1 MARKAA
7 KPVETKPI
15 VRISVPLTHDAW
27 VKLVTLSAIKS
38 MDRSVLAAE
47 ILTRAVSSVV
57 ASDRTKDS
65 TTDTT
70 DSPA

>member
-1 MARKAA
+1 MARKVPA
-7 KPVETKPI
+7 KPAEKPV
-15 VRISVPLTHDAW
+15 VRLSVPLPHDSW

-38 MDRSVLAAE
+38 MDRSALAAE
-47 ILTRAVSSVV
+47 ILTKAVSSVV

-70 DSPA
+70 EPPA